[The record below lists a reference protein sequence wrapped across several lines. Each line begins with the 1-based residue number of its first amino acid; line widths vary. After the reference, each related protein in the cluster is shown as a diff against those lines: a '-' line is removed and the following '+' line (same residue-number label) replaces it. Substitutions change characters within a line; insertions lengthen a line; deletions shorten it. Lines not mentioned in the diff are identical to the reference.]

1 MLSFGLPQASHSVAA
16 VAAAAIA
23 LASFIAPAE
32 AAEVADDE
40 PLLGQ
45 IQEIVSRDGP
55 HSIDLLEPL
64 TSLGVLYRESDDLA
78 FALASLE
85 QAVQI
90 VRVNRGLH
98 TLDQVP
104 LVRQIIRLE
113 EERGNAEGAWER
125 QQDLLALLRR
135 HPHDL
140 RIVPVLR
147 ELAAEEMEVLNE
159 FIDHEKPPE
168 VILGCFYQEWP
179 APHAGDCR
187 AGSRRTVV
195 QGLLAEAQRNYA
207 DAIGVLLHHGLY
219 GSEELRDLE
228 LDLLRGV
235 DLLRSLYDSGR
246 SYSPP
251 MVPGFL
257 GASSIEP
264 WRSRIAPIA
273 ELTGWKARPP
283 ETTSPRGGGNVATN
297 HVRLMSPYHR
307 GRESLRR
314 LYQYDT
320 ASGKSLVDQV
330 DSLVQLADW
339 DLLYSRNGRAVDA
352 YAAAYEML
360 AEAGVSPAS
369 IERVFSPPTPIVLPA
384 FQPSPLANDD
394 RQAGAGYVDVAF
406 EITRYG
412 RARAIDIRHTENAA
426 DDALDRLLD
435 IIKGSRFRPRVTD
448 GEFLDAAPVL
458 TRYYV
463 RD

>member
-1 MLSFGLPQASHSVAA
+1 MLSFGLPQVSHTVAA
-16 VAAAAIA
+16 WAAAATLA
-23 LASFIAPAE
+23 LLAAPCE
-32 AAEVADDE
+32 AAESGDDE
-40 PLLGQ
+40 PFLGQ
-45 IQEIVSRDGP
+45 IQEILSRDGP
-55 HSIDLLEPL
+55 YSIDLLEPL
-64 TSLGVLYRESDDLA
+64 TRLAVLYRESDDLS

-90 VRVNRGLH
+90 LRVNRGLH

-104 LVRQIIRLE
+104 LVRQIIRIE
-113 EERGNAEGAWER
+113 EARGNAEGAWDR

-135 HPHDL
+135 YPHDL

-147 ELAAEEMEVLNE
+147 ELADEEMKVLNE

-168 VILGCFYQEWP
+168 VVFGCFYQEWP
-179 APHAGDCR
+179 GSDAGDCH

-219 GSEELRDLE
+219 DSEELRELE

-235 DLLRSLYDSGR
+235 DLLRSLYDSNR
-246 SYSPP
+246 SYPPP

-273 ELTGWKARPP
+273 ALAQWKARQLEVSAPP
-283 ETTSPRGGGNVATN
+283 NSGNSATK

-320 ASGKSLVDQV
+320 ASGRPLVSQVESLVR
-330 DSLVQLADW
+330 LADW

-352 YAAAYEML
+352 YAAAYRML
-360 AEAGVSPAS
+360 EQAGASPSS
-369 IERVFSPPTPIVLPA
+369 IERLFAPPTPVVLPA
-384 FQPSPLANDD
+384 FQPNPLANDAG
-394 RQAGAGYVDVAF
+394 QAGGYVDVAF

-412 RARAIDIRHTENAA
+412 RARAIEVRRAENAA
-426 DDALDRLLD
+426 EGALDRLVG
-435 IIKGSRFRPRVTD
+435 IVKSSRFRPRVTD
-448 GEFLDAAPVL
+448 GAFSDTAPVL
-458 TRYYV
+458 VRYYV